1 VRGGYRVTG
10 IDRISLFDSVTALIA
25 GDFRVNAPAGSL
37 ADVTTRSPVA
47 YRLYEEGL
55 RALYQVD
62 AIAANRLFQSA
73 VREDSSFAMATY
85 YAWASAKTLE
95 DSNEARLADR
105 AVALASHA
113 PPRERLLILTHVGA
127 ERADLRAIAAADTL
141 ATRYPFD
148 PEALVL
154 AAQVAGELPR
164 AVSLLNRAVAL
175 DSAAGAG
182 SSALC
187 RLCDA
192 LSQLTTRYEWAD
204 STDAVLRTLR
214 RWQTFR
220 PADASPWAVQ
230 ADWLLGMGRKADAD
244 AAMQRFESLGGARPN
259 AHLGDLIQSLRIDDV
274 DGVNRGC
281 ASRLASQ
288 DAATFTQYRWY
299 CVIGLRNQGRYR
311 EALALAR
318 EERAH
323 VAPDRYQLALLDMET
338 GRGRVAADEFLG
350 IIGAGGDSAS
360 GRRSAPADTSSATD
374 GLRARYRAW
383 LLTLAATS
391 AVAGGDTSRARGLV
405 DTIES
410 VGRRSLFGRDPLLH
424 HFVRGLLFSRAGQHE
439 AAVREYRAAI
449 HSPTYGYTRI
459 NYELGKS
466 LLALGRA
473 AEGIPVVRSALHG
486 GIEGSGLYI
495 TRTELHELAAQ
506 LFDAAHQRDSAAA
519 HFAVVERAWKLAD
532 PPFKTRYDFA
542 RAHAAPR

>member
-1 VRGGYRVTG
+1 
-10 IDRISLFDSVTALIA
+10 
-25 GDFRVNAPAGSL
+25 
-37 ADVTTRSPVA
+37 
-47 YRLYEEGL
+47 
-55 RALYQVD
+55 
-62 AIAANRLFQSA
+62 
-73 VREDSSFAMATY
+73 
-85 YAWASAKTLE
+85 
-95 DSNEARLADR
+95 
-105 AVALASHA
+105 
-113 PPRERLLILTHVGA
+113 
-127 ERADLRAIAAADTL
+127 
-141 ATRYPFD
+141 
-148 PEALVL
+148 
-154 AAQVAGELPR
+154 
-164 AVSLLNRAVAL
+164 
-175 DSAAGAG
+175 
-182 SSALC
+182 
-187 RLCDA
+187 
-192 LSQLTTRYEWAD
+192 
-204 STDAVLRTLR
+204 
-214 RWQTFR
+214 
-220 PADASPWAVQ
+220 
-230 ADWLLGMGRKADAD
+230 
-244 AAMQRFESLGGARPN
+244 
-259 AHLGDLIQSLRIDDV
+259 
-274 DGVNRGC
+274 
-281 ASRLASQ
+281 
-288 DAATFTQYRWY
+288 
-299 CVIGLRNQGRYR
+299 VIGLRNQGRYR